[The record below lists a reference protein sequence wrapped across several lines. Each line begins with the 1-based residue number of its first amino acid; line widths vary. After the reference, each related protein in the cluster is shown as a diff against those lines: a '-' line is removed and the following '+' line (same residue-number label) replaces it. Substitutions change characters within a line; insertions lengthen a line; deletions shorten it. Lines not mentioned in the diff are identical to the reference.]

1 MLRGVECTPT
11 TNLANGPR
19 QRPHRRSYKHAA
31 VYVGALPYNSL
42 AEPKSNI
49 RRYMADKPAQPNDS
63 DSAPLQPNYSPI
75 AVVNTLDLRRWLDG
89 KDAAVL

>member
-1 MLRGVECTPT
+1 
-11 TNLANGPR
+11 
-19 QRPHRRSYKHAA
+19 
-31 VYVGALPYNSL
+31 
-42 AEPKSNI
+42 
-49 RRYMADKPAQPNDS
+49 MADKPAQPNDS